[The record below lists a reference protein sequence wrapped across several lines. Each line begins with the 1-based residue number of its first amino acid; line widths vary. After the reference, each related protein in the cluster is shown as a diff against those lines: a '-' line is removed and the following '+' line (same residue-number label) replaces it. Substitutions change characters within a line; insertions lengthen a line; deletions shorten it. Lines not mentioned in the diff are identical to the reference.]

1 MLKVEILIVIFLSF
15 AEYFIMEGLVTKK
28 AYFEYEFDTFFEIHS
43 IISHIFLPL
52 WGLHHFVKLL
62 VVENQEYQHFV
73 YRFDIIKVIH
83 LLIKSYLKIAQSK
96 AQHLDYFF
104 QELQI
109 LLADLFLK

>member
-1 MLKVEILIVIFLSF
+1 
-15 AEYFIMEGLVTKK
+15 
-28 AYFEYEFDTFFEIHS
+28 
-43 IISHIFLPL
+43 
-52 WGLHHFVKLL
+52 